1 MLDYLLD
8 KYPEHTRKM
17 PVRVDEK
24 KYVHLDRFDAPEFI
38 WKHINGKVVHGNTLN
53 LDWCDNVYNDMLLY
67 SSKDPTLTLVF
78 EQHGLLYIDTTDA
91 FDYKTMKLRDWL
103 AYRYEIDHQTFTRKC
118 RNLTGIK
125 KEPKTVVKQ
134 TNSPEYNHWYYI
146 TKTKEKRKQRAEQK
160 DN

>member
-1 MLDYLLD
+1 MIDYLLD

-53 LDWCDNVYNDMLLY
+53 LDWCDDVYNDMLLY

-78 EQHGLLYIDTTDA
+78 EQHGMLYIDTTDA

-118 RNLTGIK
+118 RNITNRTRDDDVIK
-125 KEPKTVVKQ
+125 Y

-146 TKTKEKRKQRAEQK
+146 TKTKEKRKLKAKQK
-160 DN
+160 DVK